1 MHWVN
6 ALCIFQGHNN
16 IINDLYEG
24 WENKFSFSN
33 QLISVKIQHY
43 HLQRPHLASLV
54 IKHYVCLLYPNV
66 HKYTK
71 EKNKKK

>member
-6 ALCIFQGHNN
+6 ALRIFQGHNN

-43 HLQRPHLASLV
+43 HLKGPLLASL
-54 IKHYVCLLYPNV
+54 
-66 HKYTK
+66 
-71 EKNKKK
+71 